1 MKTTFFCA
9 MTLVVFSA
17 TLSAATIRNEQYG
30 FEVTVPDSWSAK
42 KVVQDDPDVA
52 MKSQEFSFSLGTGSE
67 EEEPKN
73 WNGVAFNNSGGS
85 YDVPPPVV
93 ILYAHEKKGQ
103 TPEEFAKL
111 LERTIGMFGGKIV
124 KSTKTATGLDYT
136 YDLFTMNRFV
146 VRYENGRRFVLH
158 YMVPSADRSLF
169 KRYEAE
175 VDAVIR
181 SLRVVK

>member
-1 MKTTFFCA
+1 
-9 MTLVVFSA
+9 MTLVI
-17 TLSAATIRNEQYG
+17 LSTTAFAATIRNEQYG

-42 KVVQDDPDVA
+42 KVLEADPDIA
-52 MKSQEFSFSLGTGSE
+52 MKAQEFSFSLGAGAE
-67 EEEPKN
+67 KEPKN

-93 ILYAHEKKGQ
+93 VVYAHEKKGQ
-103 TPEEFAKL
+103 KPEEFAKL
-111 LERTIGMFGGKIV
+111 FEPTIAMFGGKIV

-146 VRYENGRRFVLH
+146 VRYENGKRFVLH
-158 YMVPSADRSLF
+158 YMVPSADRTLF

-175 VDAVIR
+175 VDAVIK